1 MSNPDKRAICFTLW
15 LRDRNNPRYAVLFP
29 RLAPFVRFRMV
40 TLSRRRVIRALQF
53 RAWMALKKAVI
64 YPAAARCLAARYA
77 TVFTVDTQQIPA
89 WPRNHRVVVDMDDP
103 VFSAEEIEILRLP
116 QVKAIVVTTEQ
127 AKRIYRQRGIACPIH
142 IIPQGVAIEQLD
154 ANAIREIR
162 TQCRSARDVVI
173 GYHAP
178 TLTLSSEGPRRARQG
193 QDDLDFLFA
202 ALESARHVE
211 PRIKLWLFGEPSAA
225 VKHYVSAAR
234 SEWIRLFGYVPLSNV
249 LNYISSIDIGVY
261 PRTWA
266 QPPARFNVKLAQF
279 MACGIPVVA
288 RDLDESYILKEARS
302 GIVCQSQED
311 FSAALVA
318 LARSA
323 GKRAEFADAGRAY
336 ARENLDWS
344 ALVPR
349 YQEIL
354 AG

>member
-1 MSNPDKRAICFTLW
+1 
-15 LRDRNNPRYAVLFP
+15 
-29 RLAPFVRFRMV
+29 
-40 TLSRRRVIRALQF
+40 
-53 RAWMALKKAVI
+53 
-64 YPAAARCLAARYA
+64 
-77 TVFTVDTQQIPA
+77 
-89 WPRNHRVVVDMDDP
+89 
-103 VFSAEEIEILRLP
+103 
-116 QVKAIVVTTEQ
+116 
-127 AKRIYRQRGIACPIH
+127 
-142 IIPQGVAIEQLD
+142 
-154 ANAIREIR
+154 
-162 TQCRSARDVVI
+162 
-173 GYHAP
+173 
-178 TLTLSSEGPRRARQG
+178 
-193 QDDLDFLFA
+193 LDFLFA

-225 VKHYVSAAR
+225 VKHYASATR

-318 LARSA
+318 LARSV